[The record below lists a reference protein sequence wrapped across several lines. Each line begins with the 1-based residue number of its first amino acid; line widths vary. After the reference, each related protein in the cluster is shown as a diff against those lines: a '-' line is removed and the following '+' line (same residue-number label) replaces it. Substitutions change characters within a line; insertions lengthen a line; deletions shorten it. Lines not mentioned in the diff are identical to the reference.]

1 MSAIEEANAYKAR
14 QQQILEE
21 AKNLHKDKYN
31 CDGFCPDFI
40 VGAEWAGAH
49 PKAAYNDVVLHGGS
63 DAYEQGY
70 RDAVEKACKWLEEHI
85 SDYIVYRCYDEIT
98 EIKPKVINDLRKI
111 MKNKKL

>member
-21 AKNLHKDKYN
+21 AKNLHKNKYN
-31 CDGFCPDFI
+31 SDGFCPDFI
-40 VGAEWAGAH
+40 KGAQWADAN
-49 PKAAYNDVVLHGGS
+49 PTANVIIHGGS
-63 DAYEQGY
+63 DAFEKGY
-70 RDAVEKACKWLEEHI
+70 RDAAEKACKWLEEHI

-98 EIKPKVINDLRKI
+98 EIKPKVINDLRKT